1 MEIEEVTPEIY
12 YSFIKSPTHLFN
24 AVTFSDLNKSKCE
37 TVFYLLF
44 KDSKIRFGITLGL
57 IENRLYN
64 PFSAPYGGFDHLR
77 EDNKLYQI
85 DNALDV
91 LLHWAKERLFL
102 GVKIIIPPFF
112 FNRNYSAKMVNCFYR
127 AGFEVNNKELNYYF
141 KTKNLNEDYYQMIW
155 YNARKNLKI
164 SQSNS
169 LLFSKISSEDG
180 KIAYDT
186 IAQNRKE
193 RGFPLRLTFEELE
206 QTGRIIP
213 IDYFIVKQGVN
224 KIGAAIVFHLSK
236 TVVRVVY
243 WGDLTEYSKLK
254 TMNFLSYNIFKHY
267 KAIGV
272 SIIDIGHSTEDSI
285 PNQGLCEFKESIGCS
300 IDLQYEFYK
309 KIN

>member
-1 MEIEEVTPEIY
+1 MEIEEVTPKIY

-24 AVTFSDLNKSKCE
+24 AATFNDLNKSKCE

-57 IENRLYN
+57 RDNKLYS

-77 EDNKLYQI
+77 EDTKLFQI
-85 DNALDV
+85 DNALEA
-91 LLHWAKERLFL
+91 LLHWAKEKLFL

-127 AGFEVNNKELNYYF
+127 AGFEVNNKELNYHF

-155 YNARKNLKI
+155 YNARKNLKK
-164 SQSNS
+164 S
-169 LLFSKISSEDG
+169 LTNLLSFSKLSLENG
-180 KIAYDT
+180 KIAYDI

-193 RGFPLRLTFEELE
+193 RGFPLRLTFEQLE
-206 QTGRIIP
+206 ETGEIIP
-213 IDYFIVKQGVN
+213 IDYFIVEEGDN
-224 KIGAAIVFHLSK
+224 KIGAAIVFRLSA
-236 TVVRVVY
+236 TVARVVY

-254 TMNFLSYNIFKHY
+254 TMNFLSYHIFKYY
-267 KAIGV
+267 KEIGV
-272 SIIDIGHSTEDSI
+272 SIIDIGHSTVDSV
-285 PNQGLCEFKESIGCS
+285 PNHGLCEFKESIGCS
-300 IDLQYEFYK
+300 IDLLYEFYK